1 MFYSATGD
9 FFIKKLEEHL
19 DDSYNTMNGVI
30 LSSNNFYLT
39 VIKNN
44 DNNLNLVRVNSIK
57 KATIFKPELENGMY
71 FLSFEDRN
79 NIKNYIDNS
88 GNIVSVKK
96 SILNLSSIQLDTTF
110 NLGVFGTIIIKKPSD
125 ETETPE
131 YLLDEYIFNMDLKVD
146 KLEEKII
153 NMDFTIDE
161 IKQEPID
168 MNLKINEIKNDLPNM
183 NLQIN
188 ETSNNEIKEKSKTPE
203 TDQNESQNMDL
214 KINIGDDHNLDGHHH
229 HHHHHHNHNDHHHH

>member
-1 MFYSATGD
+1 MKNNIFSIYMFYSATGD

-131 YLLDEYIFNMDLKVD
+131 YLLDE
-146 KLEEKII
+146 
-153 NMDFTIDE
+153 
-161 IKQEPID
+161 
-168 MNLKINEIKNDLPNM
+168 
-183 NLQIN
+183 
-188 ETSNNEIKEKSKTPE
+188 
-203 TDQNESQNMDL
+203 
-214 KINIGDDHNLDGHHH
+214 
-229 HHHHHHNHNDHHHH
+229 